1 MSLLKIHLIK
11 KMYAACNS
19 FAYIL
24 ILLKYLIIS
33 KKEKHIF
40 KLIYEMRLSRLRVN
54 LTIIRLISGST
65 NALYIKTHYN
75 YKDKKS
81 NIKQHNPTNIK
92 KKIKGHK
99 DCLQQ

>member
-33 KKEKHIF
+33 KKNNG
-40 KLIYEMRLSRLRVN
+40 IY
-54 LTIIRLISGST
+54 IIS
-65 NALYIKTHYN
+65 
-75 YKDKKS
+75 KK
-81 NIKQHNPTNIK
+81 
-92 KKIKGHK
+92 
-99 DCLQQ
+99 